1 MAIASTMVWEVRPTA
16 TAGNANGGG
25 FKPGA
30 SGTDFSQQDA
40 AQYNLT
46 GVTTAAADAILLHAS
61 AAADMVGNIANITG
75 GTNFTVGRY
84 EIISIVA
91 GVSITL
97 DRNCTTAAGS
107 AGVVNIGGALNFGTA
122 DDAVF
127 ESMTAGNTMYIKAGT
142 YIMTALSV
150 AAAGSGVSPITI
162 SGYNTTR
169 GDNPA
174 FGNQPVLAF
183 GANTATF
190 TSYYMISNLT
200 ITTTAAS
207 GLAAGTGSLIQNC
220 KSTNSSGT
228 VNRDAFRTSTSG
240 CDGYRIID
248 CEAVSTNGYCFLNT
262 GNNSEGVKVLRNYF
276 HDSSVGYNSGSGNS
290 VPIIENNIF
299 DTVTYPI
306 RLNSN
311 DGHAYVNGNTLYG
324 AETPTGTGIQ
334 LYATTPV
341 GVVITNNIIYGFTTG
356 INSAAVVGTNYYNH
370 NNIYNCTT
378 PLVNVTAGPN
388 DVSINPQF
396 TDAANGNF
404 SIGVNLKAL
413 GSPGAF
419 PAGLTTSYVDIGAAQ
434 RQEPAGGS
442 GSITVDNL
450 TNIIMSP
457 FQSVS
462 Y

>member
-25 FKPGA
+25 YKPGA

-61 AAADMVGNIANITG
+61 AAADMVGNIAHIIS
-75 GTNFTVGRY
+75 GTNFTPGYY
-84 EIISIVA
+84 EIVSVVV
-91 GVSITL
+91 GTSITL

-122 DDAVF
+122 DDDVF
-127 ESMTAGNTMYIKAGT
+127 ESMTAGNTMHIKAGT
-142 YIMTALSV
+142 YTMTALSV

-174 FGNQPVLAF
+174 FANQPVLAF
-183 GANTATF
+183 GANTASF
-190 TSYYMISNLT
+190 THYYMISNLT

-207 GLAAGTGSLIQNC
+207 GLAAGAGSLVQNC
-220 KSTNSSGT
+220 KSTNSST
-228 VNRDAFRTSTSG
+228 TANRDAFRTSAGGS
-240 CDGYRIID
+240 DGYRIID
-248 CEAVSTNGYCFLNT
+248 CEAVSTNGYCFVTT
-262 GNNSEGVKVLRNYF
+262 GNNSEGVRVLRNYF
-276 HDSSVGYNSGSGNS
+276 HDSSVGYTSSGANNVS
-290 VPIIENNIF
+290 IIENNIF
-299 DTVTYPI
+299 DTITYAI
-306 RLNSN
+306 RLNLN
-311 DGHAYVNGNTLYG
+311 DSHAYVNGNTLYG

-341 GVVITNNIIYGFTTG
+341 GVVVTNNIIYGFATG
-356 INSAAVVGTNYYNH
+356 IDSAAAVGTNYYNH

-378 PLVNVTAGPN
+378 PRVNVTAGPN
-388 DVSINPQF
+388 DVSLAPQF

-404 SIGVNLKAL
+404 SIGANLKAL

-419 PAGLTTSYVDIGAAQ
+419 PAGLTTSYVDIGAVQ
-434 RQEPAGGS
+434 RQEPTGGS
-442 GSITVDNL
+442 SGGAR
-450 TNIIMSP
+450 IMING
-457 FQSVS
+457 SVS
-462 Y
+462 GG